1 MHSYI
6 EDSLNEWKEDI
17 SKVLDQINQDYE
29 EVKRE
34 LQVYTYKYGITKQ
47 VIQSTV
53 NDEIIE
59 TIREQ
64 YHRPFEGKYN
74 ELKGSIRDLEEKRK
88 VFQMFVHKID
98 EVSRKGAEKT
108 V

>member
-1 MHSYI
+1 M
-6 EDSLNEWKEDI
+6 
-17 SKVLDQINQDYE
+17 LDQINQDYE

-64 YHRPFEGKYN
+64 YHRPFEEKYN

-98 EVSRKGAEKT
+98 EVCRKGAAKT

>member
-1 MHSYI
+1 MHTYI

-64 YHRPFEGKYN
+64 YHRPFEEKYN

-98 EVSRKGAEKT
+98 EVSRKGAAKT